1 MMGQTPFLPEQKVY
15 SDQINDRYKD
25 LIYPPA
31 YGLKGIDAI
40 YDEDAIP
47 EEIRTYLDTEQGI
60 DFSFWL
66 KFPNFKHPMKFT
78 SQYRYRDA
86 TNYQRYQDLTIT
98 LLNNASG
105 KPGELSKLLALL
117 FVYGYYDYLVNRLV
131 EVIVTDCQRMRNCIL
146 DGSLKP
152 KEWIPENTRSDQ
164 PFLCFD
170 FDELKRLDLVLL
182 HWREIDGKPQRLRT
196 TIDPPTIKG
205 LPYYGNGE
213 EI

>member
-1 MMGQTPFLPEQKVY
+1 MLTPFLPDQKKD
-15 SDQINDRYKD
+15 SDQINFRYKD
-25 LIYPPA
+25 LIYPPT
-31 YGLKGIDAI
+31 YGLKGGDAI
-40 YDEDAIP
+40 YDEDTIP
-47 EEIRTYLDTEQGI
+47 EAIRKFLDTEQGI

-78 SQYRYRDA
+78 SQYRFRDA
-86 TNYQRYQDLTIT
+86 AKYQRHQDLTIT

-117 FVYGYYDYLVNRLV
+117 FVYGYYDCLINRLV

-152 KEWIPENTRSDQ
+152 KDWIPENHRSDQ

-182 HWREIDGKPQRLRT
+182 HWKDVNGKIQRLRT
-196 TIDPPTIKG
+196 TIDPPSLKDR
-205 LPYYGNGE
+205 PYYGGDE
-213 EI
+213 DISA